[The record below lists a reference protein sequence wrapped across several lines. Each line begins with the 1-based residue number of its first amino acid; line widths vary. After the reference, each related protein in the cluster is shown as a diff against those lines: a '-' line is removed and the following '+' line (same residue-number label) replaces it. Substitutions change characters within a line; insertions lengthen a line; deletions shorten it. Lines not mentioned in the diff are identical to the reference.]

1 MQRDGKSTT
10 KLDVL
15 IESRTCGKGVDADL
29 ETSRLIM
36 FISLGQG
43 ISEELEKVEKSQRT
57 MEFKDDLYINALGED
72 PQGRAR
78 CMGTGIT
85 HSKLRH
91 ASVSNVQ
98 SVLMPEQLEEFW
110 QLKAG
115 LESEKVKS
123 EQMKLEL
130 ENQKMELDKVKEGVI
145 NEVCTKFRDEINH
158 MKLSLDFFVSLVDLA
173 TLQAVLSNI
182 TTHGAQ
188 QSVNEVVP
196 TNAQQQS
203 HSIASITP
211 FQDREQIPNASNFKH
226 GPPLSVHEET
236 TLYAHQASPLPKT
249 PPHELDEITMI
260 SNNP

>member
-15 IESRTCGKGVDADL
+15 IESRTCGKGVDVDL
-29 ETSRLIM
+29 ETSRLI
-36 FISLGQG
+36 QG
-43 ISEELEKVEKSQRT
+43 INEELEKIEESQRT

-78 CMGTGIT
+78 CMGRGIT
-85 HSKLRH
+85 HT
-91 ASVSNVQ
+91 A
-98 SVLMPEQLEEFW
+98 
-110 QLKAG
+110 

-145 NEVCTKFRDEINH
+145 NEVHTEFRDEINH
-158 MKLSLDFFVSLVDLA
+158 MKLSLDFFVSLVDPA
-173 TLQAVLSNI
+173 TLQAALSNI

-196 TNAQQQS
+196 TNAKQQS

-211 FQDREQIPNASNFKH
+211 FQNREQIPNASNFKH

-236 TLYAHQASPLPKT
+236 TLYARQASPLPKT
-249 PPHELDEITMI
+249 PPQELVAVGKKKKDIFEDDPITVC
-260 SNNP
+260 

>member
-1 MQRDGKSTT
+1 MQHDGKSTI

-15 IESRTCGKGVDADL
+15 IESRTCGKGIDADL
-29 ETSRLIM
+29 ETSGLI
-36 FISLGQG
+36 QR
-43 ISEELEKVEKSQRT
+43 ISEELEKVEESQRT
-57 MEFKDDLYINALGED
+57 MEFKDDLYINSLGED

-78 CMGTGIT
+78 CMGREIT

-110 QLKAG
+110 QLKAR

-130 ENQKMELDKVKEGVI
+130 ENQKMELDKLKEGVI
-145 NEVCTKFRDEINH
+145 NEVRTEFRDEINH
-158 MKLSLDFFVSLVDLA
+158 MKLSLDFFISLVDPG
-173 TLQAVLSNI
+173 TLQAALSNI

-188 QSVNEVVP
+188 QSVNEIVP

-236 TLYAHQASPLPKT
+236 TLYAHQASTLPKT
-249 PPHELDEITMI
+249 PPHELVYTNYLRLFI
-260 SNNP
+260 